1 MCLLFFY
8 PIIIDY
14 LIDEIKR
21 NSFFSRKKAKR
32 LSFVSHPSKKERKKN
47 NSYSYSP
54 VHEHIYVSLD
64 SFRCQFVI
72 VSLACHVRYMVIF
85 VHFYVCVL

>member
-1 MCLLFFY
+1 MKSRETVLFH
-8 PIIIDY
+8 
-14 LIDEIKR
+14 ERKR
-21 NSFFSRKKAKR
+21 ND